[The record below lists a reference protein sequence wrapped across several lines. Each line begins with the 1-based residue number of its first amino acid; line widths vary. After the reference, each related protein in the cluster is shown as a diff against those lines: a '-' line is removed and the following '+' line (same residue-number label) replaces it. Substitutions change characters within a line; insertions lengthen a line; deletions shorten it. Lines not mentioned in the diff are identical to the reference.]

1 MRLHTSALTDQDI
14 RDAANH
20 AGVQIEHIHKHGS
33 RKRTHAW
40 EVALSGSGVT
50 GGQWG
55 GGGYKSATWDEWGIF
70 LGELYRRDAQMI
82 AGAAYQDAEHFRWV
96 TTARYDDLT
105 PAGQHYRHRWDYQ
118 GAVVTGSY
126 WVYDCTGCGAH
137 LRRLASGYTWE
148 DVA

>member
-1 MRLHTSALTDQDI
+1 MRLHTNTLTESDI
-14 RDAANH
+14 RDAARR
-20 AGVQIEHIHKHGS
+20 AGVTLEHLGRHGS
-33 RKRTHAW
+33 RKRAHAF

-70 LGELYRRDAQMI
+70 LGALYRADAEMV
-82 AGAAYQDAEHFRWV
+82 AGNAYRNAEHFRWV
-96 TTARYDDLT
+96 TSARYDELT
-105 PAGQHYRHRWDYQ
+105 PAGQHYRHRWDFQ

-126 WVYDCTGCGAH
+126 WVYECKGCDAH
-137 LRRLASGYTWE
+137 MRRLATGYQWE